1 MKLVERENHTR
12 KREGEKEYGSF
23 PVPSDSLVFVRIL
36 FYFQQKEDVLSKEE
50 VTRPLILSK
59 CNQLCF
65 PHPMKWPTRPLAS
78 KSSSLLLSCLS
89 VVQTDFPVEKV
100 ISHSYLGK
108 SRWRREGR
116 RKGRKGWE
124 RVKHIR
130 YPVWYET
137 KWQTPQ
143 NVYGIRPWL
152 LDLDQE

>member
-78 KSSSLLLSCLS
+78 KSSSLLLSCLCLLFRL
-89 VVQTDFPVEKV
+89 TFPLKKSFLIPISGRADGGEKE
-100 ISHSYLGK
+100 GEK
-108 SRWRREGR
+108 GGRDGREWNIFDIQSGM
-116 RKGRKGWE
+116 KQSDKPL
-124 RVKHIR
+124 K
-130 YPVWYET
+130 T
-137 KWQTPQ
+137 FMA
-143 NVYGIRPWL
+143 
-152 LDLDQE
+152 